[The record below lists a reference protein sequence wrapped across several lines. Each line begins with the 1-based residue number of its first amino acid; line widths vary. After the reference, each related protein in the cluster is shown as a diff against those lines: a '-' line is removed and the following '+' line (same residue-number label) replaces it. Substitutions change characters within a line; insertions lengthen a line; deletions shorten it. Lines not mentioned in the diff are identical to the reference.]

1 MLFCFDCLM
10 KSVRITASWHDTSGK
25 LINDQ
30 DLVILN
36 YVVLILVHQVVCT
49 ECEDDIVLDL
59 QVLRICQVLD
69 IEEFLN
75 LLDTLLGKVDD
86 LVLLIDNEITGLDN
100 FFSHDSCHLGHFMA
114 GFTTLKLLCQDIAY
128 FVKFGGFAALS
139 GNDKRGSCLVDQDG
153 VDLIDDTVVKISLYK
168 LLFVD
173 DHIVTK
179 VIKSKFIVCYIS
191 NVASVCCTALFRF
204 HVVEDNAYGQ
214 SEEFMDFTHPLSISF
229 CQVVVDSYDMD
240 TLAFEGI
247 QVCRKGRHEGLT
259 FTSLHLCDTSL
270 MENDTTD
277 DLYTVMLH
285 AKNSFRTFTNNCK
298 SLRKKI
304 IQCLSL
310 VQTFTEFSGL
320 VSQLFIC

>member
-1 MLFCFDCLM
+1 
-10 KSVRITASWHDTSGK
+10 
-25 LINDQ
+25 
-30 DLVILN
+30 
-36 YVVLILVHQVVCT
+36 
-49 ECEDDIVLDL
+49 
-59 QVLRICQVLD
+59 
-69 IEEFLN
+69 
-75 LLDTLLGKVDD
+75 
-86 LVLLIDNEITGLDN
+86 
-100 FFSHDSCHLGHFMA
+100 MA
-114 GFTTLKLLCQDIAY
+114 GLTTLQLLCKDIAY
-128 FVKFGGFAALS
+128 FIKLGGLTALS
-139 GNDKRGSCLVDQDG
+139 GNDKRCTCLVNQDG

-259 FTSLHLCDTSL
+259 FTSLHLCD
-270 MENDTTD
+270 
-277 DLYTVMLH
+277 LYTVMLH